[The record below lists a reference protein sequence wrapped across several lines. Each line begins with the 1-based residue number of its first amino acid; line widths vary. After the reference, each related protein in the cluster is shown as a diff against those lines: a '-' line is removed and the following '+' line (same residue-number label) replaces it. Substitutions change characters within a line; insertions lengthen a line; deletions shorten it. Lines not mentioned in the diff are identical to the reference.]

1 MLVLTLGLSTTFAAL
16 AQTSTTVRQTTTVAM
31 PAGTTVTQTNTVSAQ
46 NKPTIYILATG
57 GTIAGQG
64 SSQVDSDYR
73 AGAISVDQMLAA
85 VPQIKD
91 IANIKGEQTAQIGSQ
106 DMNDQVWLTLGK
118 RVNQLLA
125 QSDVDGIVITH
136 GTDTQ
141 EETAYFLNLVVKSSK
156 PVVLVGSMRPSTAI
170 SADGP
175 RNIYNAVA
183 CAIAKESV
191 GKGVMVVMDDKILGA
206 DDLAKTNTLSVGT
219 FQNPNYGELGI
230 MYDGKP
236 IYTRESLKRH
246 TVNSEFDITNLTEL
260 PRVEIILSYSNAT
273 ALFVD
278 AAVRAGAKGIVTAGV
293 GNGNMTTVMQNELV
307 QARSNGVAVV
317 RSSRIMTGPTA
328 QWDEVDDDKLG
339 FAASWY
345 INPYRSRVLLMLA
358 LTKTNDYRE
367 IQRMFTEY

>member
-1 MLVLTLGLSTTFAAL
+1 MKANKFKSIIMLLLIAFGVTVTAQ
-16 AQTSTTVRQTTTVAM
+16 AQT
-31 PAGTTVTQTNTVSAQ
+31 
-46 NKPTIYILATG
+46 KPTIYILATG

-64 SSQVDSDYR
+64 SSTVDSDYK
-73 AGAISVDQMLAA
+73 AGAISVDQMLSA
-85 VPQIKD
+85 VPQIMD
-91 IANIKGEQTAQIGSQ
+91 IANIKGEQVAQIGSQ
-106 DMNDQVWLTLGK
+106 DMNDEVWLKLGK
-118 RVNQLLA
+118 RVNELLS
-125 QSDVDGIVITH
+125 QNNVDGIVITH

-141 EETAYFLNLVVKSSK
+141 EETAYFLNLVVKSDK

-183 CAIAKESV
+183 CAISKESR
-191 GKGVMVVMDDKILGA
+191 GKGVMLVMDDMILGA
-206 DDLAKTNTLSVGT
+206 DDLTKTNTLRVGT
-219 FQNPNYGELGI
+219 FENPNYGPLGI
-230 MYDGKP
+230 VYDGKT

-246 TVNSEFDITNLTEL
+246 TVNSEFDITNLNSL

-278 AAVRAGAKGIVTAGV
+278 AAVKAGAKGIVTAGV
-293 GNGNMTTVMQNELV
+293 GNGNMTTVMQNELAKYRK
-307 QARSNGVAVV
+307 QGIAVV

-358 LTKTNDYRE
+358 LTKTNDYKE

>member
-1 MLVLTLGLSTTFAAL
+1 MKTQKLSKFSGLFLLMIFFTVMAFAQA
-16 AQTSTTVRQTTTVAM
+16 
-31 PAGTTVTQTNTVSAQ
+31 
-46 NKPTIYILATG
+46 KPTVYILATG

-64 SSQVDSDYR
+64 TTEVTAGYK
-73 AGAISVDQMLAA
+73 AGAISVDELLKA
-85 VPQIKD
+85 VPELSD
-91 IANIKGEQTAQIGSQ
+91 IANIKGEQVAQIGSQ
-106 DMNDQVWLTLGK
+106 DMNNGVWMKLGN
-118 RVNQLLA
+118 RVNELLK
-125 QSDVDGIVITH
+125 QNDVTAVVITH

-141 EETAYFLNLVVKSSK
+141 EETAYFLNLTVKSSK
-156 PVVLVGSMRPSTAI
+156 PVILVGSMRPSTAI

-183 CAIAKESV
+183 CAIDKQSV

-219 FQNPNYGELGI
+219 FQNPNFGPLGI
-230 MYDGKP
+230 MYNGKP
-236 IYTRESLKRH
+236 IYSRESLKRH
-246 TVNSEFDITNLTEL
+246 TIKSEFDASNLKEF

-278 AAVRAGAKGIVTAGV
+278 AAVNAGVKGIVVAGV
-293 GNGNMTTVMQNELV
+293 GNGNLTTDLQNALANAV
-307 QARSNGVAVV
+307 KKGVAVV

-328 QWDEVDDDKLG
+328 QWDEIDDDKLG

-345 INPYRSRVLLMLA
+345 VNPYRSRVLLMMA
-358 LTKTNDYRE
+358 LTKTKDYKE

>member
-1 MLVLTLGLSTTFAAL
+1 MRTNTMKTLLLVLIVAISTSLA
-16 AQTSTTVRQTTTVAM
+16 AQT
-31 PAGTTVTQTNTVSAQ
+31 
-46 NKPTIYILATG
+46 KPTIYILATG

-64 SSQVDSDYR
+64 SSEVDSDYK

-85 VPQIKD
+85 VPEIKD
-91 IANIKGEQTAQIGSQ
+91 IATIKGEQVAQIGSQ
-106 DMNDQVWLTLGK
+106 DMNDEVWLTLGK
-118 RVNQLLA
+118 RVNELL
-125 QSDVDGIVITH
+125 SRNDVDGIVITH

-141 EETAYFLNLVVKSSK
+141 EETAYFLNLVVKSDK

-183 CAIAKESV
+183 CAIAKESA
-191 GKGVMVVMDDKILGA
+191 GKGVMLVMDDKILGA

-219 FQNPNYGELGI
+219 FQNPNYGPLGI

-236 IYTRESLKRH
+236 IYTRQSVKRH
-246 TVNSEFDITNLTEL
+246 TVNSEFDVTNMTSL

-278 AAVRAGAKGIVTAGV
+278 AAVKAGAKGIVTAGV
-293 GNGNMTTVMQNELV
+293 GNGNMTTVMMDEL
-307 QARSNGVAVV
+307 AKERKKGIAVV

-339 FAASWY
+339 FVASWF
-345 INPYRSRVLLMLA
+345 INPYRARVLLMLA
-358 LTKTNDYRE
+358 LTKTNDYKE